1 MHRLIDESPRWLW
14 GQGRKEEAIKIIQK
28 ALKVNKKNT
37 VSLSLEKEQ
46 MLSLEN
52 NEDKKENNKNQSFSL
67 LDLFKTPNLRK
78 DSINVC
84 FFWQV

>member
-1 MHRLIDESPRWLW
+1 MIDESPRWLW

-28 ALKVNKKNT
+28 ALKVNNKNE

-52 NEDKKENNKNQSFSL
+52 NDIKKEKNKNQSFSL
-67 LDLFKTPNLRK
+67 LDLFKTSNLRK
-78 DSINVC
+78 DSMNVC
-84 FFWQV
+84 FFW